1 MSIHA
6 SPLRVS
12 LAIALIIG
20 ARGLAAQTDSPPP
33 DRDAAKAAMF
43 GALIPGAGHIY
54 AGETL
59 RGLALFGVVALHAA
73 TAIDMYNQIDCP
85 DSYFCDQQQR
95 DHDVHRWIADT
106 IVLGV
111 AVWIISD
118 IDASRAVRRRIA
130 AQNARRRSASGPGVE
145 WKLVVD
151 QSPTASRSFRL
162 GAQAAW

>member
-1 MSIHA
+1 M
-6 SPLRVS
+6 
-12 LAIALIIG
+12 G
-20 ARGLAAQTDSPPP
+20 ARCLAAQNDSPPP

-43 GALIPGAGHIY
+43 GALVPGAGHLY

-59 RGLALFGVVALHAA
+59 RGLGLFGVVAVDAA
-73 TAIDMYNQIDCP
+73 TAIAMYNQIDCP
-85 DSYFCDQQQR
+85 HDGYFCDQQQR

-106 IVLGV
+106 IVLG
-111 AVWIISD
+111 ATVWIISA
-118 IDASRAVRRRIA
+118 IDAPRAVRRRIA

-145 WKLVVD
+145 WKLFVD